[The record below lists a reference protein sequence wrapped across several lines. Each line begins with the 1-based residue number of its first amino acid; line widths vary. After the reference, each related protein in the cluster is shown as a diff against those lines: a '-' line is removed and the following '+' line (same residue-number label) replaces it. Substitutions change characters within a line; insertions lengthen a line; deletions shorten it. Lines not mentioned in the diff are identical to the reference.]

1 MIFFSSCQDFA
12 SPAALVV
19 SAALRFNL
27 PFMPMLIS
35 QLGLLLTTQRL
46 YASEHMPAK
55 AAVAKCISLPEQCLT
70 CSEQYVACKGTSGE
84 RETDV

>member
-1 MIFFSSCQDFA
+1 MPGLA

-55 AAVAKCISLPEQCLT
+55 ATAAKCISLQCLT